1 MKTIKSAAITT
12 TGSKKGKSSNDLKF
26 VDTLNKLIKQ
36 AQEMAQKEDFL
47 KKLSTS
53 STNQNEIS
61 NSKKIAS
68 RFDYFINRMK
78 DNNIIHST

>member
-1 MKTIKSAAITT
+1 MIKSAAKTT
-12 TGSKKGKSSNDLKF
+12 ASSGKGKSSNDLKF

-47 KKLSTS
+47 KKHSTS
-53 STNQNEIS
+53 STNQEENS

-68 RFDYFINRMK
+68 RFD
-78 DNNIIHST
+78 